1 MCIIV
6 YKPQGKQLPG
16 TDTLRACWDNNPDG
30 AGIMWPDGNRVN
42 IRKGFMTWP
51 SFLEALDE
59 AMSGIDAASTPVA
72 LHFRIA
78 THGAV
83 VPGCCHPF
91 AVKDSLAKMRM
102 TEIGAEVGFMHNG
115 TLSGLDTDDATSDS
129 MAFAKSVLVPLKA
142 MSGDLLGDERALRI
156 IEGSTQGSRF
166 LLMSKA
172 GVVRT
177 FGTWVEDR
185 GILYSNFNY
194 MPRPACKPALAG
206 SAAYDAWAAFGEPDE
221 SFARYGLFEAC
232 KECPMLFEC
241 AEYLPICTDDLQ
253 ASEMVASFT

>member
-6 YKPQGKQLPG
+6 YKQLPS

-30 AGIMWPDGNRVN
+30 AGIMWAAGDHVS

-51 SFLEALDE
+51 DFLEALDE
-59 AMSGIDAASTPVA
+59 VTSAIDVEDTPMA

-91 AVKDSLAKMRM
+91 AKMRAIKI
-102 TEIGAEVGFMHNG
+102 EASVGFMHNG
-115 TLSGLDTDDATSDS
+115 TLSGLQTDDATSDS

-142 MSGDLLGDERALRI
+142 MSDDFLGDKRALRI

-166 LLMSKA
+166 LLMSKT
-172 GVVRT
+172 GTVRL
-177 FGTWVEDR
+177 FGNWVEDH
-185 GILYSNFNY
+185 GILYSNGNFK
-194 MPRPACKPALAG
+194 PRFAYEPTLFG
-206 SAAYDAWAAFGEPDE
+206 NSAYDAWAAFGDIDDDLACYGMFEP
-221 SFARYGLFEAC
+221 C
-232 KECPMLFEC
+232 KDCPMILEC
-241 AEYLPICTDDLQ
+241 AEYLPVCTDEVQ
-253 ASEMVASFT
+253 ASEMVACYT